1 MTEELSMILD
11 DTSDSMKK
19 AINHLEVELVKIRA
33 GKANPQMLDGI
44 VVDYYG
50 SPTPIGQVANITAA
64 DARTLTV
71 QPWEKNMLQPIERAI
86 INSNLGINPQND
98 GVLIRMF
105 LPPLTEERRRE
116 LVKKCNGEGEQSKV
130 AIRSIRRDAIEQI
143 KKLQKDGL
151 SEDAAKDAE
160 KEVQE
165 LTDKHIALVEKH
177 LAQRER
183 NYGGISYL
191 FRFTRYTPASI
202 ISRQPTCARVMDS
215 PKSNPHPIATNG
227 IP

>member
-11 DTSDSMKK
+11 DASDSMKK

-50 SPTPIGQVANITAA
+50 SPTPIAQVANIAA
-64 DARTLTV
+64 VDARTLTI

-98 GVLIRMF
+98 GVMIRMF

-116 LVKKCNGEGEQSKV
+116 LVKKCNVEGEHSKV
-130 AIRSIRRDAIEQI
+130 AIRSIRREAIEQI

-165 LTDKHIALVEKH
+165 LTDKHISLVEKH
-177 LAQRER
+177 LAQKEKE
-183 NYGGISYL
+183 IM
-191 FRFTRYTPASI
+191 A
-202 ISRQPTCARVMDS
+202 V
-215 PKSNPHPIATNG
+215 
-227 IP
+227 